1 MSGVPARRA
10 RHGAAPGDWPGCGGN
25 EAGASASRTGKIFLI
40 PPLTW
45 YKLNMAT
52 AGPPIILAAYICGP
66 CDIRGRD
73 REVSPGLVLCWN
85 CGCPAVITARVAG

>member
-1 MSGVPARRA
+1 VTGRDAAVTRREPEHHEPAKFF
-10 RHGAAPGDWPGCGGN
+10 C
-25 EAGASASRTGKIFLI
+25 F